1 MPHRTVG
8 PTLLLLGALLTGAC
22 TVGDP
27 APSPAPAVLASA
39 VGGSSSAPVRPAEPT
54 AAWSAPSVP
63 APVPSE
69 PPPAPPPPPEPA
81 YTATIGA
88 ITPDLAV
95 RMATSWREGC
105 PVPLAD
111 LRYLTLTYRDF
122 DGGVTTGE
130 LVVHADVAD
139 GVVEVFRALFEAGY
153 PVRSMRLVDDFG
165 GSDDAS
171 MAQDNTSAFNC
182 RPISRGTGWSE
193 HAYGRAIDLNPRE
206 NPYVRGTLVLPPEGA
221 EFAARPEAPGVVHAD
236 DTVVRAFAAQ
246 GWQWGGYWTSPT
258 DYQHF
263 SVTGR

>member
-1 MPHRTVG
+1 MSHRTAELA
-8 PTLLLLGALLTGAC
+8 LLVLGALATGSCA
-22 TVGDP
+22 VGDP
-27 APSPAPAVLASA
+27 APSPAPEVRASVA
-39 VGGSSSAPVRPAEPT
+39 GGSSAAPVRPVEPT
-54 AAWSAPSVP
+54 AERSARSLP
-63 APVPSE
+63 APAPE
-69 PPPAPPPPPEPA
+69 PPPAPPAPTYPA
-81 YTATIGA
+81 TVAE
-88 ITPDLAV
+88 ITPDLAA

-111 LRYLTLTYRDF
+111 LRYLTVTYRDF
-122 DGGVTTGE
+122 DGGVATGE
-130 LVVHADVAD
+130 LVVHADVAA
-139 GVVEVFRALFEAGY
+139 GVVEVFRALFVLGY

-182 RPISRGTGWSE
+182 RPISRGSGWSE

-206 NPYVRGTLVLPPEGA
+206 NPYVRGDLVLPPEGA
-221 EFAARPEAPGVVHAD
+221 EFAARPDAPGVVHAD
-236 DTVVRAFAAQ
+236 DAVVRAFAAQ